1 MSKKNNSNIQVYHK
15 RVHFNVGMIIFGVIF
30 IYLLVTILAYI
41 TSNHVTAYEVRDGSI
56 LKDQTYTGLI
66 IRNETVVNAE
76 ADGYINFFALE
87 GSKVGA
93 QTCVYTISDEAL
105 NLDSNSSEDTE
116 NLTADQ
122 QSVIYSKIQ
131 SYNDNYNA
139 NRFSDVYSLKDNIN
153 NALSGQSSKS
163 KQNQLADL
171 TADSSVKTYNASTDG
186 IILYTVDGFEGV
198 TSDTV
203 TEAMIE
209 KEGYKSTNLQDDTKV
224 TAGTA
229 IYKVVTDNNWS
240 IAIVISQDTAKE
252 LADVSSV
259 KVQFPDTSET
269 FYATVKVKKD
279 GNTNIAILSFDN
291 SMVQYAT
298 SRYADIELITTD
310 ESGLKIP
317 ESSVTE
323 KTFYTVP
330 KDYITQGGNSSST
343 GVLVDN
349 GTDNAQFI
357 STNVY
362 YLDSD
367 TNMVYLSTDDLKK
380 NAILKKADSTDTYT
394 VSETAALKGV
404 YNINKGYAEF
414 KPVSILCESDGYY
427 IVESDSVYGIVNY
440 DRIALQ
446 GSTIKENDIVF

>member
-171 TADSSVKTYNASTDG
+171 AADSSVKTCNASTDG

-198 TSDTV
+198 TADTV

-209 KEGYKSTNLQDDTKV
+209 KEGYKSSSLQDDTQV
-224 TAGTA
+224 TSGTA

-240 IAIVISQDTAKE
+240 IAIVISQDTARE

-269 FYATVKVKKD
+269 FYATVELRKD
-279 GNTNIAILSFDN
+279 GNTDIAILSFDN

-323 KTFYTVP
+323 KTFYPVP

>member
-15 RVHFNVGMIIFGVIF
+15 RFHFNVGMVIFGVIF
-30 IYLLVTILAYI
+30 IYLLVTILAYL
-41 TSNHVTAYEVRDGSI
+41 TSNRVTAYEVRDGSI

-66 IRNETVVNAE
+66 IRNEVVVNAE

-93 QTCVYTISDEAL
+93 QSCVYTLSDNAL
-105 NLDSNSSEDTE
+105 NLGSNSTTDSES
-116 NLTADQ
+116 LTADQ
-122 QSVIYSKIQ
+122 QNVIYSKIQ

-171 TADSSVKTYNASTDG
+171 SADSSVKTYNAATDG
-186 IILYTVDGFEGV
+186 IVLYTVDGLEGV
-198 TSDTV
+198 TADTV
-203 TEAMIE
+203 TEAMIN
-209 KEGYKSTNLQDDTKV
+209 KEGYQSTSLQDDTQV

-252 LADVSSV
+252 LADASSV
-259 KVQFPDTSET
+259 KVQFPDTSEV
-269 FYATVKVKKD
+269 FYATVELKND

-330 KDYITQGGNSSST
+330 VDYITQGGNSNST

-349 GTDNAQFI
+349 GTDTAKFVSANI
-357 STNVY
+357 Y
-362 YLDSD
+362 YSDSES
-367 TNMVYLSTDDLKK
+367 NMVYLSTDVIAK
-380 NAILKKADSTDTYT
+380 NATLKKADSTDTYT
-394 VSETAALKGV
+394 VSDTASLKGV

-414 KPVSILCESDGYY
+414 KPVTILCESDGYY
-427 IVESDSVYGIVNY
+427 IVESDSIYGIVNY

-446 GSTIKENDIVF
+446 GSNVKEDDIVF

>member
-1 MSKKNNSNIQVYHK
+1 MSKKTNSNIQIYHK
-15 RVHFNVGMIIFGVIF
+15 RIHFNVGMIIFGVIF
-30 IYLLVTILAYI
+30 IYLLVTIIAYL
-41 TSNHVTAYEVRDGSI
+41 TSNRVTAYEVRNGSI
-56 LKDQTYTGLI
+56 LKDQTYTGMI
-66 IRNETVVNAE
+66 IRNETVVNAD

-93 QTCVYTISDEAL
+93 QTCVYSLSEQAL
-105 NLDSNSSEDTE
+105 NLNSNSTADAES
-116 NLTADQ
+116 LTADQ
-122 QSVIYSKIQ
+122 QSVIFSKIQ
-131 SYNDNYNA
+131 SYNDNYNS

-171 TADSSVKTYNASTDG
+171 SADSSVRTYNASTDG
-186 IILYTVDGFEGV
+186 IVLYSIDGLEG
-198 TSDTV
+198 TTADTV
-203 TEAMIE
+203 TAAMIE
-209 KEGYKSTNLQDDTKV
+209 KEGYKSTSLQDDTNV
-224 TAGTA
+224 TSGTA

-240 IAIVISQDTAKE
+240 IAIIISQDTAKE

-269 FYATVKVKKD
+269 FYATVSLKKD
-279 GNTNIAILSFDN
+279 GQTNIAILSFDN

-330 KDYITQGGNSSST
+330 KDYITQGGNSNST

-349 GTDNAQFI
+349 GTDTASFV
-357 STNVY
+357 SANVY

-367 TNMVYLSTDDLKK
+367 TNMVYLSTDALKK
-380 NAILKKADSTDTYT
+380 NATLNKADSTDTYT
-394 VSETAALKGV
+394 VSETATLKGV

-427 IVESDSVYGIVNY
+427 IIESDSVYGVINY

-446 GSTIKENDIVF
+446 GDSVKEDDIVF

>member
-105 NLDSNSSEDTE
+105 NLDSNSSDDTE

-139 NRFSDVYSLKDNIN
+139 NRFSDVYSLKDNIY

-330 KDYITQGGNSSST
+330 VEYITQGGNSSST

-362 YLDSD
+362 YLDND

-394 VSETAALKGV
+394 VSETVALKGV

>member
-93 QTCVYTISDEAL
+93 QTCVYTISDKAL

-240 IAIVISQDTAKE
+240 IAILISQDTAKE

-269 FYATVKVKKD
+269 FYATVELRKD

>member
-240 IAIVISQDTAKE
+240 IAILISQDTAKE

-269 FYATVKVKKD
+269 FYATVELRKD

>member
-93 QTCVYTISDEAL
+93 QTCVYTISDKAL

-240 IAIVISQDTAKE
+240 IAILISQDTAKE

>member
-171 TADSSVKTYNASTDG
+171 AADSSVKTCNASTDG

-198 TSDTV
+198 TADTV

-209 KEGYKSTNLQDDTKV
+209 KEGYKSSSLQDDTQV
-224 TAGTA
+224 TSGTA

-240 IAIVISQDTAKE
+240 IAIVISQDTARE

-269 FYATVKVKKD
+269 FYATVELRKD
-279 GNTNIAILSFDN
+279 GNTDIAILSFDN

>member
-41 TSNHVTAYEVRDGSI
+41 TSNRVTAYEVRDGSI

-93 QTCVYTISDEAL
+93 QTCVYTLSDEAL
-105 NLDSNSSEDTE
+105 NLDSNSSADTE
-116 NLTADQ
+116 TLTADQ

-131 SYNDNYNA
+131 SYNDNYNS

-171 TADSSVKTYNASTDG
+171 SADSSVKTYNASSDG

-198 TSDTV
+198 TADTV

-209 KEGYKSTNLQDDTKV
+209 KEGYKSTSLQDDTQV
-224 TAGTA
+224 TSGTA

-252 LADVSSV
+252 LTDVTSV

-269 FYATVKVKKD
+269 FYATVDLKKD

-349 GTDNAQFI
+349 GTDSAQFV
-357 STNVY
+357 STNIY

-367 TNMVYLSTDDLKK
+367 TNMVYLSTDDLNK
-380 NAILKKADSTDTYT
+380 NASLKMADSTDTYT
-394 VSETAALKGV
+394 VSETATLKGV

-414 KPVSILCESDGYY
+414 KPVTILCESDGYY

-446 GSTIKENDIVF
+446 GSSVKEDEIVF

>member
-240 IAIVISQDTAKE
+240 IAILISQDTAKE